1 MTNPINSVN
10 PVQPHPAAEWAPPP
24 EGNPARPIHPAVPT
38 QPPKPLSPVPHWQA
52 AATQAPRTV
61 DSADV
66 ARAELL
72 LETIATAG
80 RSIPTIDQSRV
91 AELQSAILSGSYQI
105 DPKQIAQKI
114 AEIEPLLVPK
124 GS

>member
-1 MTNPINSVN
+1 MPDSIHAVN
-10 PVQPHPAAEWAPPP
+10 
-24 EGNPARPIHPAVPT
+24 PT
-38 QPPKPLSPVPHWQA
+38 QPPDVALTGSAQAPPAQGGA
-52 AATQAPRTV
+52 AAQPAPGAV

-72 LETIATAG
+72 LATIATAG
-80 RSIPTIDQSRV
+80 RSIPAIDQSRV

-114 AEIEPLLVPK
+114 AEIEQLLVPE

>member
-1 MTNPINSVN
+1 M
-10 PVQPHPAAEWAPPP
+10 
-24 EGNPARPIHPAVPT
+24 
-38 QPPKPLSPVPHWQA
+38 PHWQA